1 MTDERP
7 QRPPSREQLRRELA
21 MIADVRTFL
30 RESEGPD
37 FSLPTTIPDHLLD
50 QWNALGGDPD

>member
-1 MTDERP
+1 VTDERS
-7 QRPPSREQLRRELA
+7 QRTPSREQLHRELA

-37 FSLPTTIPDHLLD
+37 FPLPTTIPDQLLD
-50 QWNALGGDPD
+50 QWNALGEETD